1 MSYNVE
7 YKSSSLEDLKQINR
21 QIQSRI
27 IKKIIWLA
35 ENFEDI
41 EPLTL
46 SANLAGTYKLRVGD
60 YRIIYEFNEVDETL
74 TVLKIGHRS
83 EIYG

>member
-1 MSYNVE
+1 MSYTVE
-7 YKSSSLEDLKQINR
+7 YQPSSLEDLKQLNR

-35 ENFEDI
+35 EIFEDI

-60 YRIIYEFNEVDETL
+60 YRIIYEFNEVDENFTI
-74 TVLKIGHRS
+74 LKIGHRS

>member
-1 MSYNVE
+1 MSYTIE
-7 YKSSSLEDLKQINR
+7 YKPSSLEDLKQLNR

-46 SANLAGTYKLRVGD
+46 SANLAGASKLRVGD
-60 YRIIYEFNEVDETL
+60 
-74 TVLKIGHRS
+74 
-83 EIYG
+83 

>member
-1 MSYNVE
+1 MSYTIE
-7 YKSSSLEDLKQINR
+7 YKPSSLEDLKQINR

-27 IKKIIWLA
+27 IKKITWLA
-35 ENFEDI
+35 KNFEEI

-46 SANLAGTYKLRVGD
+46 SANLAGAYKLRVGD
-60 YRIIYEFNEVDETL
+60 YRIIYEFSEVDESVTI
-74 TVLKIGHRS
+74 LKIGHRS

>member
-1 MSYNVE
+1 MSYTID
-7 YKSSSLEDLKQINR
+7 YKPSSLEDLKQINR

-46 SANLAGTYKLRVGD
+46 SANLADAYKLRVGD
-60 YRIIYEFNEVDETL
+60 YRIIYEFNEVGENITI
-74 TVLKIGHRS
+74 LKIGHRS

>member
-1 MSYNVE
+1 MSYTVE
-7 YKSSSLEDLKQINR
+7 YKSSSLEDLKQLNR

-46 SANLAGTYKLRVGD
+46 SANLAGTYTALPGVMR
-60 YRIIYEFNEVDETL
+60 YSN
-74 TVLKIGHRS
+74 S
-83 EIYG
+83 N

>member
-1 MSYNVE
+1 MSYTIE
-7 YKSSSLEDLKQINR
+7 YKPSSLEDLKQLNR

-35 ENFEDI
+35 ENFEAI

-46 SANLAGTYKLRVGD
+46 SANLVGAYKLRVGD
-60 YRIIYEFNEVDETL
+60 YRIIYEFNEVDENITI
-74 TVLKIGHRS
+74 LKIGHRS

>member
-1 MSYNVE
+1 MSYTIE
-7 YKSSSLEDLKQINR
+7 YKPSSLEDLKQLNR

-46 SANLAGTYKLRVGD
+46 SVNLAGAYNLRVGD
-60 YRIIYEFNEVDETL
+60 YRIIYEFNEVDETI

>member
-1 MSYNVE
+1 MSYTIQ
-7 YKSSSLEDLKQINR
+7 YKSESLANIEQLDR

-41 EPLTL
+41 MPLAL
-46 SANLAGTYKLRVGD
+46 SANLVGAYKLRVGD
-60 YRIIYEFNEVDETL
+60 YRVIYEFSEVDETISIL
-74 TVLKIGHRS
+74 TIGHRS

>member
-1 MSYNVE
+1 MSYTIE
-7 YKSSSLEDLKQINR
+7 YKPSSLEDLKQINR

-46 SANLAGTYKLRVGD
+46 SANLAGT
-60 YRIIYEFNEVDETL
+60 
-74 TVLKIGHRS
+74 
-83 EIYG
+83 